1 MLKRLTEREEILAVN
16 SMAFLNKCQN
26 LKAIETLFFA
36 FNICNA
42 VIVAM
47 R

>member
-1 MLKRLTEREEILAVN
+1 MLKRLTERKEILAVN
-16 SMAFLNKCQN
+16 STALLNKCQN
-26 LKAIETLFFA
+26 LKAIEALFFA
-36 FNICNA
+36 FNIYNA

>member
-16 SMAFLNKCQN
+16 SMASLNKCQN

-36 FNICNA
+36 FNIYDA